1 MSTRIIVKNIPKNIK
16 EEQLKKHFSQKGEIT
31 DIKIMKKENG
41 QSRNFCFIGFKDEKS
56 AKDSVKYFNQT
67 YINTSKILVE
77 IAKLQGDP
85 SLKKKGIKEKKNY
98 NKNNNIKDNDNN
110 EIETK
115 ESKIKKILEL
125 SNKTKNSSKF
135 DEVAIKQNK
144 KDNKDIE
151 NENNKDNIN
160 NKNDNNE
167 ENKNENNNKMEIED
181 NKNEKKSKN
190 KKEKEEKKED
200 NKSNIEN
207 LKTYDPK
214 RLYLRN
220 LPFKITEDDIKKQFE
235 KYGTINEIHIP
246 INHKTNESFG
256 YAYISYETTESS
268 IMALSKMDEEYF
280 MGRKLHISIAEEKTS
295 KINNKT
301 LNNNNDKY
309 KNKKNE
315 KKEKESSYKKLKNNK
330 LKLNYNDETNWNYLF
345 LNQNAVIETISK
357 RLKIPKDELLNK
369 ENSDIAIQ
377 ISAMETTIINETKE
391 WLKEQGINLDILKGK
406 RSECI
411 RSKNILF
418 VKNLSYNVNYDKLK
432 NLFERYGS
440 LIRFLLS
447 PSNTLAICEYV
458 NSKHAQNCIKHLAY
472 YEIDNQPI
480 YLEFAPEGI
489 LNNDNNKKENDNNN
503 KNNNKNNNDNDIN
516 LVENQG
522 KILFVKNLDFS
533 TTEKQLKHFFES
545 KDYHVEKVE
554 IAKHKK
560 EGKNVSSGFGFVEF
574 KNEEIMLKALK
585 NLQGRL
591 LGGHSL
597 KLNISKTSNKTNENL
612 LGKKRKKETELNDYE
627 YENDN
632 INNTKLL
639 IKNLPF
645 ETNKNE
651 LRKLFKV
658 YGQIKTVRLPLKID
672 GSIRGFGFIEF
683 MSHDEAQKA
692 FKELQNTHFYGRKI
706 VIEWA
711 QQEKSIEQLREDT
724 KRKANFINVKTHS
737 TQNKGKMFFK

>member
-1 MSTRIIVKNIPKNIK
+1 MSTRIIVKNLPKNITEK
-16 EEQLKKHFSQKGEIT
+16 QLKKHFSEKGEIT
-31 DIKIMKKENG
+31 DVKIMKKENG
-41 QSRNFCFIGFKDEKS
+41 QSRNFCFIGYKDEKS
-56 AKDSVKYFNQT
+56 AKNAVNYFNQT
-67 YINTSKILVE
+67 YLTTQKISVE

-85 SLKKKGIKEKKNY
+85 SLKKKLFKGK
-98 NKNNNIKDNDNN
+98 KNNNKKNDDNID
-110 EIETK
+110 EEKKIETK

-125 SNKTKNSSKF
+125 ANKTKNSSKF
-135 DEVAIKQNK
+135 DEVAKKQ
-144 KDNKDIE
+144 I
-151 NENNKDNIN
+151 KDNIDN
-160 NKNDNNE
+160 NNTSEKNEKNEKMDIEDNNQELNPKNKKEINE
-167 ENKNENNNKMEIED
+167 ENKKDKNKTNKKEETSIGIED
-181 NKNEKKSKN
+181 NKK
-190 KKEKEEKKED
+190 
-200 NKSNIEN
+200 I
-207 LKTYDPK
+207 LDPK

-235 KYGTINEIHIP
+235 IYGAISEIHIP

-256 YAYISYETTESS
+256 YAYISFETTESS

-295 KINNKT
+295 K
-301 LNNNNDKY
+301 LNNNNK
-309 KNKKNE
+309 E
-315 KKEKESSYKKLKNNK
+315 KKRNKNNENKEFMKESSYKKAKSNK
-330 LKLNYNDETNWNYLF
+330 LKASYNDETNWNYLF

-357 RLKIPKDELLNK
+357 RLNISKEELLNK
-369 ENSDIAIQ
+369 ENSDIAVQ

-391 WLKEQGINLDILKGK
+391 WLKDQGINLDILKGK

-418 VKNLSYNVNYDKLK
+418 VKNISYNTNYDKLK
-432 NLFERYGS
+432 NIFERYGS
-440 LIRFLLS
+440 LTRFLLS

-489 LNNDNNKKENDNNN
+489 LDKNIKEENNKKEEEND
-503 KNNNKNNNDNDIN
+503 KNIN

-522 KILFVKNLDFS
+522 KILFVTNLDFS
-533 TTEKQLKHFFES
+533 TNEKQLKHFFES
-545 KDYHVEKVE
+545 KDYHVKKVE
-554 IAKHKK
+554 IVKHKK
-560 EGKNVSSGFGFVEF
+560 EGRNVSSGFGFVEF
-574 KNEEIMLKALK
+574 KDEETMLKALK

-597 KLNISKTSNKTNENL
+597 KLNISKTSKNKNENL
-612 LGKKRKKETELNDYE
+612 LGNKRKKETELNDYE
-627 YENDN
+627 YENEN

-645 ETNKNE
+645 ESNKEE

-658 YGQIKTVRLPLKID
+658 YGQVKRVRLPTKMD
-672 GSIRGFGFIEF
+672 GSIRGFGFVEF

-692 FKELQNTHFYGRKI
+692 FKELQNSHFYGRKI

-724 KRKANFINVKTHS
+724 RKKANVINIQTHR
-737 TQNKGKMFFK
+737 TQKKGKMYFK